1 MMKFKNLI
9 TLLFLFSASAELAI
23 GRLFDERL
31 SIFGIN
37 VSVVLSLIFVIT
49 SILFIAS
56 IKKVVMSKAKKLLF
70 VFYALIVIVTPILW
84 SIFGFNEFGFLK
96 FINFI
101 VITIPISIIVLE
113 CFSFHEIKNLFIIL
127 LALVFVLCF
136 FAITGIFETPRP
148 DGRIS
153 ILGGGPITFARW
165 MGYGV
170 IALYFLPI
178 KKNYFLRFSFII
190 LFLIYCL
197 VSGSRGPFTILLLIF
212 MLYFFLNFR
221 KIFLRFSI
229 LFSIIIAVFLFS
241 NISKDISELGRT
253 DRVFLNVAKKGGS
266 NQSTQTRYELAQ
278 RSLNLIKSYPFGIG
292 AGNWQVIANRY
303 DSTHLM
309 AHEYPHNL
317 IFEIMNEYG
326 VFAGILFLLF
336 ILHVSYSAYAKMKN
350 NTHVNSLYPFLFYLW
365 IFLLLNAMLSGSL
378 DDSRLLF
385 ITSCSILVNSP
396 LTLKKDE

>member
-1 MMKFKNLI
+1 MKFKNLT

-84 SIFGFNEFGFLK
+84 SIFGFNEFGYLK

-101 VITIPISIIVLE
+101 VITIPISLIVLE
-113 CFSFHEIKNLFIIL
+113 CLSFHEIKNLFIIL

-178 KKNYFLRFSFII
+178 KKTYFLRFSFII

-385 ITSCSILVNSP
+385 ITSCAILVNRP
-396 LTLKKDE
+396 LALEKDE

>member
-1 MMKFKNLI
+1 MKFKNLI

-113 CFSFHEIKNLFIIL
+113 CLSFHEIKNLFIIL

-178 KKNYFLRFSFII
+178 KKAYFLRFSFII
-190 LFLIYCL
+190 LFLIYSV

-266 NQSTQTRYELAQ
+266 NQSTQTRFELAD
-278 RSLNLIKSYPFGIG
+278 RSLNLIKVYPFGIG
-292 AGNWQVIANRY
+292 AGNWQEIANRY

-326 VFAGILFLLF
+326 VFVGILFLLF
-336 ILHVSYSAYAKMKN
+336 ILHVSYSSYAKMKN

-396 LTLKKDE
+396 LTLKEDE

>member
-1 MMKFKNLI
+1 MKFKNLI
-9 TLLFLFSASAELAI
+9 TLFFLFSASAELAI
-23 GRLFDERL
+23 GRLYDERL

-56 IKKVVMSKAKKLLF
+56 VKKVVMSKAKNLLF
-70 VFYALIVIVTPILW
+70 IFYAFILIVTPILW

-101 VITIPISIIVLE
+101 IIVIPISIIVLE
-113 CFSFHEIKNLFIIL
+113 CLSYHEIKNLFLIL

-178 KKNYFLRFSFII
+178 KKTYFLRFSFII
-190 LFLIYCL
+190 LFLIYSI

-229 LFSIIIAVFLFS
+229 LFSIIITVFLFS

-292 AGNWQVIANRY
+292 AGNWQIIANQY

-326 VFAGILFLLF
+326 VFAGVLFLLF

>member
-1 MMKFKNLI
+1 
-9 TLLFLFSASAELAI
+9 
-23 GRLFDERL
+23 
-31 SIFGIN
+31 
-37 VSVVLSLIFVIT
+37 
-49 SILFIAS
+49 
-56 IKKVVMSKAKKLLF
+56 
-70 VFYALIVIVTPILW
+70 
-84 SIFGFNEFGFLK
+84 
-96 FINFI
+96 
-101 VITIPISIIVLE
+101 
-113 CFSFHEIKNLFIIL
+113 
-127 LALVFVLCF
+127 
-136 FAITGIFETPRP
+136 
-148 DGRIS
+148 
-153 ILGGGPITFARW
+153 
-165 MGYGV
+165 
-170 IALYFLPI
+170 
-178 KKNYFLRFSFII
+178 
-190 LFLIYCL
+190 
-197 VSGSRGPFTILLLIF
+197 

-292 AGNWQVIANRY
+292 AGNWQEIANRY

-350 NTHVNSLYPFLFYLW
+350 NIHVNSLYPFLFYLW

-396 LTLKKDE
+396 LTFKENE

>member
-1 MMKFKNLI
+1 MKFKNLT

-49 SILFIAS
+49 SIFFIAS
-56 IKKVVMSKAKKLLF
+56 IKKIVMSKAKKLLF
-70 VFYALIVIVTPILW
+70 VFYALILIVTPILW

-113 CFSFHEIKNLFIIL
+113 CLSFHEIKNLFIIL

-178 KKNYFLRFSFII
+178 KKTYFLRFSFII

>member
-1 MMKFKNLI
+1 MKFKNLI

-49 SILFIAS
+49 SIFFIAS

-113 CFSFHEIKNLFIIL
+113 CLSFHEIKNLFTIL

-292 AGNWQVIANRY
+292 AGNWQEIANRY

-350 NTHVNSLYPFLFYLW
+350 NIHVNSLYPFLFYLW

>member
-1 MMKFKNLI
+1 MKFKNLI

-37 VSVVLSLIFVIT
+37 VSVVLSAIFVVT

-70 VFYALIVIVTPILW
+70 VFYALILIVTPILW

-292 AGNWQVIANRY
+292 AGNWREIANRY

-396 LTLKKDE
+396 LTLKEDE